1 MPGAT
6 GASAPADDRSCGPLL
21 RRSGSGV
28 SSGRGI
34 VLTLDQYASV
44 TRPRKGAPHTWAL
57 VFFVVFLLWIGT
69 FHAAR
74 LLEYAPFASLWFPP
88 SAVTFAAFAV
98 LRWRALPGLLAAACA
113 ASWSTWARQ
122 DVAYDAHDVLLNAAL
137 FSAAHCVPFWLA
149 AEAVLRSISAP
160 TSPSIVRTVAVFL
173 LSGMAAAALA
183 ALGGVFAT
191 VDVGLASE
199 AERWP
204 LVLPWLIGDYV
215 GLLVSGPLVLL
226 ALRWLAAELRLPV
239 AQHLYAFDGIPRPP
253 RSLRSFLMKLGGT
266 LGVAVLALVAVAKAP
281 SNEPLLFLVSAAI
294 VMQLWIV
301 HTQGALEAL
310 VSIALFSLTVVVSVA
325 ALDLAPIA
333 LDLQLA
339 IITQAAASY
348 FALTVPVLYADNAL
362 LRRRLIRDALT
373 GAYSRHFFVDL
384 SQQAIAQAHERGE
397 PVSLL
402 MIDLDHLKNVND
414 RHGHA
419 AGDRALVQ
427 MTDLCHAALGPKDL
441 LGRLGGDEFCA
452 LLPGQDAESAA
463 AVAASL
469 IAAVHASRFAFADD
483 VRPSLSIGLA
493 TTQSPDDDYESLWLR
508 ADSALYVAKR
518 SGRGRMARDTVD

>member
-1 MPGAT
+1 
-6 GASAPADDRSCGPLL
+6 
-21 RRSGSGV
+21 
-28 SSGRGI
+28 
-34 VLTLDQYASV
+34 
-44 TRPRKGAPHTWAL
+44 
-57 VFFVVFLLWIGT
+57 VFLLWVGT

-88 SAVTFAAFAV
+88 AAVTFAAFAV
-98 LRWRALPGLLAAACA
+98 LRWRALPALLAAACV

-122 DVAYDAHDVLLNAAL
+122 NELAGIDYGASDVLLNAAL
-137 FSAAHCVPFWLA
+137 FAAAHCVPYWLA

-160 TSPSIVRTVAVFL
+160 HTPSIARTVAVFL
-173 LSGMAAAALA
+173 LSGMLAAALA
-183 ALGGVFAT
+183 AVAGACAT

-215 GLLVSGPLVLL
+215 GLLVSGPLLLL
-226 ALRWLAAELRLPV
+226 ALRWLAGELRLPV
-239 AQHLYAFDGIPRPP
+239 AQRLYAFDGIPRPS
-253 RSLRSFLMKLGGT
+253 RSLRSFALKLAAT
-266 LGVAVLALVAVAKAP
+266 LGVAVLALVAVAQAP

-301 HTQGALEAL
+301 HTQGALESL
-310 VSIALFSLTVVVSVA
+310 LSVALFSLTVVVSVA
-325 ALDLAPIA
+325 LLDLAPVA
-333 LDLQLA
+333 LELQLA

-348 FALTVPVLYADNAL
+348 FALTVPVLYADNAM

-384 SQQAIAQAHERGE
+384 SQQAIAQARQRGQ
-397 PVSLL
+397 PVSML
-402 MIDLDHLKNVND
+402 MIDLDHLKAIND

-419 AGDRALVQ
+419 AGDRALLDVVR
-427 MTDLCHAALGPKDL
+427 LCQDSLGPNDL

-452 LLPGQDAESAA
+452 LLPGQDGETAA
-463 AVAASL
+463 AMAETL

-493 TTQSPDDDYESLWLR
+493 TTQSPEDDYESLWLR

-518 SGRGRMARDTVD
+518 NGRGRMARDALD